1 MYLLEDIAW
10 KADNM
15 SSNNGDYS
23 TCIVS
28 SSGSD
33 TLLLHCLQDFT
44 PMAYLKSST
53 SVLFIQGIYEKYSFC
68 NPIRINFDRIVYQSI
83 QIVYSFVKLICIYD
97 SRVIYVK
104 DTCTIKIT

>member
-23 TCIVS
+23 TCIIF

-33 TLLLHCLQDFT
+33 TLLLHCLQD
-44 PMAYLKSST
+44 MVYLKSST
-53 SVLFIQGIYEKYSFC
+53 SVLFIQGIYEIESFT
-68 NPIRINFDRIVYQSI
+68 N
-83 QIVYSFVKLICIYD
+83 
-97 SRVIYVK
+97 
-104 DTCTIKIT
+104 